1 MASRKL
7 IGLAFMFTGTLLCF
21 FLPFVTVSCNGMKV
35 YSFTGQQ
42 LATGTTMSQP
52 EMFGPPK
59 TQKVD
64 PNAFAAVAFLCS
76 AAGVILC
83 LLGRKM
89 IRSVAVT
96 ASVGSA
102 SLLAMK
108 IQLDHQI
115 QKQGMGVAENKYQ
128 FGFFIALLL
137 MMVSAGWSLYQ
148 IVRERKG
155 ETVEEGTPRLS

>member
-1 MASRKL
+1 MASRKR

-21 FLPFVTVSCNGMKV
+21 FLPFVTVSCNGMKI

-42 LATGTTMSQP
+42 LATGTTLSQP

-64 PNAFAAVAFLCS
+64 PNAFAAIAFLCS
-76 AAGVILC
+76 GAGIILC
-83 LLGRKM
+83 LVGRKM
-89 IRSVAVT
+89 IRSIAVT
-96 ASVGSA
+96 AGVGSA

-128 FGFFIALLL
+128 FGFFMAFLLL
-137 MMVSAGWSLYQ
+137 MVSAGWSLYQ
-148 IVRERKG
+148 VVRERRS
-155 ETVEEGTPRLS
+155 ETVEERTPQLS